1 MNFLKLESPLNT
13 KRKRKNNNKLQLKQ
27 RMNNWKFKNFEKS
40 NSESHINIF
49 KSLEIENYLK
59 QLLKKT
65 NKKIHTYKL
74 NFSNSTITIFLSIYK
89 ENSHRHKNNFL
100 KNMIK
105 SLTKF
110 TNNKFHIILKLKVI
124 KKNLFDKIKNKFLL
138 NIVTRS

>member
-74 NFSNSTITIFLSIYK
+74 NFSNSTITIFFIDL
-89 ENSHRHKNNFL
+89 
-100 KNMIK
+100 
-105 SLTKF
+105 
-110 TNNKFHIILKLKVI
+110 
-124 KKNLFDKIKNKFLL
+124 
-138 NIVTRS
+138 